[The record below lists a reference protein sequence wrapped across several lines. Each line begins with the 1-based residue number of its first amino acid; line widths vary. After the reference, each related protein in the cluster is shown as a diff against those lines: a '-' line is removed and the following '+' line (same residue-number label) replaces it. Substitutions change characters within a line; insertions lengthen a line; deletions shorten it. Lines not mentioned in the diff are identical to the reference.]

1 MQIPLCKMQTS
12 YGNYL
17 EKWNI
22 HSQCLKDFQPGG
34 LNTLSQLVA
43 MLLLLPTTF
52 LPSALENTITI
63 KPPQN
68 LHNKV
73 EEEEKEEQEEDSS

>member
-1 MQIPLCKMQTS
+1 MQISLREMQILF
-12 YGNYL
+12 GNQL
-17 EKWNI
+17 EEWDI
-22 HSQCLKDFQPGG
+22 HSQYLKDFQPAG

-52 LPSALENTITI
+52 LPSALEKIITK

-68 LHNKV
+68 LHIKV
-73 EEEEKEEQEEDSS
+73 EEEKKEQEEDSS